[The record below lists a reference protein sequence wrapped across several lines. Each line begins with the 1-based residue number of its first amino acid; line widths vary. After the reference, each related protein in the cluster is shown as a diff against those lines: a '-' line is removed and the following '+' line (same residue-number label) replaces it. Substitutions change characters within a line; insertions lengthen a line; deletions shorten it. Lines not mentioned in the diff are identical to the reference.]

1 MSRMTVCTVLT
12 ALAAGVFVAVPVRA
26 GNGRRIQLNVR
37 GGDGSVMKKT
47 LATRP
52 APRRPGARPGPWK
65 APKDS
70 VGRWYNR
77 DGRLEATVRD
87 DKPALWKRLKLAP
100 SATPPGVLVSVP
112 AHPRSKITIDPDD
125 FKSPGPNAG
134 TIHPDARVV
143 RITRGKLTLAIA
155 FDAASPKAAVID
167 RVRLDF
173 TGQGNFVN
181 APVVVRYEAWSRA
194 PERLTL
200 FRQRP
205 MNIVVG
211 GRKLTIAFECSYGER
226 DRPGTKPLRSA
237 ELHIGTAAQ
246 GKCRFGN
253 TVREVLVTDGN
264 GNLTL
269 NDPGKP
275 VRSGALENARG
286 DRLRVD
292 IGTGDFK
299 YALYGLYD
307 NPVLV
312 AGRLYDVIVS
322 DDGAKI
328 HAKPYTGKIGYVRI
342 AHPEWRGGVFR
353 PAAPAPPPRTEG
365 AADGWSRSARP
376 RWPSLCP
383 APRAARP
390 WPSGRSSP
398 SPRPHRPANIA
409 AR

>member
-1 MSRMTVCTVLT
+1 ITTILAVSRNYSKLIPRRSSLSATTLRRTRPAKARRRRAVTHVTPLA
-12 ALAAGVFVAVPVRA
+12 ALAAYTGTGGREGGSSLGERDFVVADYHPRWGCVIVSSSAMQHEWR
-26 GNGRRIQLNVR
+26 
-37 GGDGSVMKKT
+37 
-47 LATRP
+47 
-52 APRRPGARPGPWK
+52 PRRDFGPYVHRIPPADDPGPGLAVAARPKDAPPSGSGKTVARSRQVSTKRDRPPAWK
-65 APKDS
+65 D
-70 VGRWYNR
+70 
-77 DGRLEATVRD
+77 
-87 DKPALWKRLKLAP
+87 LKYAP
-100 SATPPGVLVSVP
+100 STTPPGVLVSVP

-342 AHPEWRGGVFR
+342 AHPEWR
-353 PAAPAPPPRTEG
+353 
-365 AADGWSRSARP
+365 AD
-376 RWPSLCP
+376 
-383 APRAARP
+383 
-390 WPSGRSSP
+390 
-398 SPRPHRPANIA
+398 
-409 AR
+409 